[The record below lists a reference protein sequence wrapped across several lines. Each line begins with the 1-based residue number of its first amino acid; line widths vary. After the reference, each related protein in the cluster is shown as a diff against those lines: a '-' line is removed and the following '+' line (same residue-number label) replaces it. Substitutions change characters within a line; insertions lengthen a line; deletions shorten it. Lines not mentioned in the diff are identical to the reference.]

1 MESKKKS
8 GTIEALYE
16 LLVSIRFSMFLLA
29 LIAVGSILGTF
40 IKQGATEDE
49 YLRFYSETTYRI
61 IKFFSLDNAYHSP
74 WFYSL
79 ILLFAI
85 NLSLCTIRRVIRF
98 IREKRETEMPGAE
111 RLLKMQFSM
120 QAGLDKKEEAIGR
133 LKKHYR
139 ITSEE

>member
-8 GTIEALYE
+8 GTIEVLYE

-29 LIAVGSILGTF
+29 LIAAGSILGTF

-98 IREKRETEMPGAE
+98 IKEKSESGMPGA
-111 RLLKMQFSM
+111 RKITKDATQY
-120 QAGLDKKEEAIGR
+120 AGGP
-133 LKKHYR
+133 
-139 ITSEE
+139 